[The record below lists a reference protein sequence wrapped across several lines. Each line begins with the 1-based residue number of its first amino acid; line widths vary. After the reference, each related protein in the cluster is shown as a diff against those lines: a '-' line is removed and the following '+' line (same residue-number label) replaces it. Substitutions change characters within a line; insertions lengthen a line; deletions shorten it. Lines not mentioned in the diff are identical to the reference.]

1 MTPGEQMVYAAAFA
15 RELERLDSA
24 PLEYCRPGAEEA
36 LAKWRM
42 EIFASAA
49 AKAHNAV
56 IALRAAHLPMG
67 DARSALDEMRGQ

>member
-36 LAKWRM
+36 LAEWKM
-42 EIFASAA
+42 KIYAEAA

-56 IALRAAHLPMG
+56 VALRAAHLPFC
-67 DARSALDEMRGQ
+67 DARESLDEMRDR